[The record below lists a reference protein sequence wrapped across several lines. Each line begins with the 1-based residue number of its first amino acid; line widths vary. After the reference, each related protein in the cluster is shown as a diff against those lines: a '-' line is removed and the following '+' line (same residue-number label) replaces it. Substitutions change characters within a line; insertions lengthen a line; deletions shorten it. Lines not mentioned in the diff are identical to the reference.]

1 MNKRTSSRPKNFPGD
16 RAGVAA
22 VEFALVLP
30 FLILIL
36 INVVSFFDGFRGDKI
51 ISKTTGVIVDLVTR
65 DKGPIDDDKFTELA
79 AVATA
84 LTGKYALNS
93 EFTVVVASIRN
104 VFDVDEDDELE
115 LVWSRSN
122 VDEAVLEQDDLD
134 ELDLPV
140 VAEGD
145 SVIYVLVQAQ
155 YKPMLVNELLG
166 TFTLSD
172 NQVRR
177 PRFVSEI
184 ACESDSGKC

>member
-1 MNKRTSSRPKNFPGD
+1 MKRRTTLLLQNFRRDCFGI
-16 RAGVAA
+16 AA

-30 FLILIL
+30 FLILMF

-51 ISKTTGVIVDLVTR
+51 VSKTTGVVVDLVTR
-65 DKGPIDDDKFTELA
+65 DKGAIDDDKFTELV

-84 LTGKYALNS
+84 LTGKYAVNA
-93 EFTVVVASIRN
+93 EFTVVIASIRN

-122 VDEAVLEQDDLD
+122 VDEAVLDQSDLN

-140 VAEGD
+140 IAEGD
-145 SVIYVLVQAQ
+145 SAIYVLVQAQ
-155 YKPMLVNELLG
+155 YTPMLVNDLIG

-184 ACESDSGKC
+184 TCQSDDGAC

>member
-1 MNKRTSSRPKNFPGD
+1 MKNRTSLKPKSFHRDSSGI
-16 RAGVAA
+16 AA
-22 VEFALVLP
+22 VEFALVFP
-30 FLILIL
+30 FLVLVL
-36 INVVSFFDGFRGDKI
+36 INVVSFFDGFRGDKT
-51 ISKTTGVIVDLVTR
+51 ISKTTGVTVDLVTR
-65 DKGPIDDDKFTELA
+65 DKGPIDDDKFAELV

-84 LTGKYALNS
+84 LSGKYAINA

-104 VFDVDEDDELE
+104 VFDVDENDELE

-122 VDEAVLEQDDLD
+122 VDDAVLEQEDLD

-140 VAEGD
+140 ISEGD
-145 SVIYVLVQAQ
+145 SVIYAHVQAQ
-155 YKPMLVNELLG
+155 YKPMLVNELIG

-184 ACESDSGKC
+184 ACESASGKC